1 MGQRNNSRDG
11 GADDEEYIEISFYE
25 YSTGSI
31 VRIGGDT
38 LANLITSCRILFSLL
53 LLFFPALSPG
63 FYGLYIAAGLSDMLD
78 GFVARRTNS
87 ASPLGARLDSMA
99 DLVFLAV
106 CLIKL
111 MLVLTLPVW
120 LWVWVG
126 LIALL
131 RLVNILSGFVCR
143 KKLVLLHTKANKLTG
158 ALLFL
163 LPLSLGFLNISYTA
177 VPLCALASF
186 AAVQEGHF
194 IRTGREI
201 S

>member
-1 MGQRNNSRDG
+1 M
-11 GADDEEYIEISFYE
+11 
-25 YSTGSI
+25 
-31 VRIGGDT
+31 
-38 LANLITSCRILFSLL
+38 ANLITSCRILLSLL

-63 FYGLYIAAGLSDMLD
+63 FYGLYLAAGLSDMLD

-87 ASPLGARLDSMA
+87 ASPLGAKLDSMA

-111 MLVLTLPVW
+111 LPVLTLPVW
-120 LWVWVG
+120 LWGWVG

-131 RLVNILSGFVCR
+131 RLVNVVSGFVRR
-143 KKLVLLHTKANKLTG
+143 KKLVLLHTRANKLTG

-163 LPLSLGFLNISYTA
+163 LPLSLGFLNIAYTA

-186 AAVQEGHF
+186 AAIQDGHF

>member
-1 MGQRNNSRDG
+1 M
-11 GADDEEYIEISFYE
+11 
-25 YSTGSI
+25 
-31 VRIGGDT
+31 
-38 LANLITSCRILFSLL
+38 ANLITSCRILLSLL
-53 LLFFPALSPG
+53 LLFFPTLSPG
-63 FYGLYIAAGLSDMLD
+63 FYGLYLAAGLSDMLD
-78 GFVARRTNS
+78 GYVARRTNS
-87 ASPLGARLDSMA
+87 ASPLGAKLDSMA

-111 MLVLTLPVW
+111 LPVLALPVW

-143 KKLVLLHTKANKLTG
+143 KKLVLLHTRANKLTG

-163 LPLSLGFLNISYTA
+163 LPLSLGFLNIAYTA

-186 AAVQEGHF
+186 AAIQEGHF

>member
-1 MGQRNNSRDG
+1 M
-11 GADDEEYIEISFYE
+11 
-25 YSTGSI
+25 
-31 VRIGGDT
+31 
-38 LANLITSCRILFSLL
+38 ANLITSCRILLSLL

-63 FYGLYIAAGLSDMLD
+63 FYGLYLAAGLSDMLD
-78 GFVARRTNS
+78 GFVARRANS
-87 ASPLGARLDSMA
+87 ASPLGAKLDSMA

-111 MLVLTLPVW
+111 LPVLALPVW
-120 LWVWVG
+120 LWGWVG

-143 KKLVLLHTKANKLTG
+143 KKLVLLHTRANKLTG

-163 LPLSLGFLNISYTA
+163 LPLSLGFLNRAYTA

-186 AAVQEGHF
+186 AAIQEGHF

>member
-1 MGQRNNSRDG
+1 M
-11 GADDEEYIEISFYE
+11 
-25 YSTGSI
+25 
-31 VRIGGDT
+31 
-38 LANLITSCRILFSLL
+38 ANLITSCRILLSLL

-63 FYGLYIAAGLSDMLD
+63 FYGLYLAAGLSDMLD
-78 GFVARRTNS
+78 GFVARRTNRT
-87 ASPLGARLDSMA
+87 SPLGAKLDSIA

-106 CLIKL
+106 CLVKL
-111 MLVLTLPVW
+111 LPVLALPVW
-120 LWVWVG
+120 LWGWVG

-131 RLVNILSGFVCR
+131 RLVNVVSGFVCR
-143 KKLVLLHTKANKLTG
+143 KKLVLLHTRANKLTG

-163 LPLSLGFLNISYTA
+163 LPLSLDFLNIAYTA

-186 AAVQEGHF
+186 AAIQEGHF

>member
-1 MGQRNNSRDG
+1 M
-11 GADDEEYIEISFYE
+11 
-25 YSTGSI
+25 
-31 VRIGGDT
+31 
-38 LANLITSCRILFSLL
+38 ANLITSCRILFSLL

-63 FYGLYIAAGLSDMLD
+63 FYGLYLAAGLSDMLD

-87 ASPLGARLDSMA
+87 ASPLGAKLDSMA
-99 DLVFLAV
+99 DIVFLAV

-111 MLVLTLPVW
+111 LPVLALPVW
-120 LWVWVG
+120 LWVCVG

-131 RLVNILSGFVCR
+131 RLVNVVSGFVWR
-143 KKLVLLHTKANKLTG
+143 KKLVLLHTRANKLTG

-163 LPLSLGFLNISYTA
+163 LPLSLGFLNIAYTA

-186 AAVQEGHF
+186 AAIQEGHF

>member
-1 MGQRNNSRDG
+1 M
-11 GADDEEYIEISFYE
+11 
-25 YSTGSI
+25 
-31 VRIGGDT
+31 
-38 LANLITSCRILFSLL
+38 ANLITSCRILLSLL

-63 FYGLYIAAGLSDMLD
+63 FFGIYLAAGLSDMLD

-99 DLVFLAV
+99 DLLFLAV

-111 MLVLTLPVW
+111 LPVLALPVW

-143 KKLVLLHTKANKLTG
+143 RKLVLLHTGANKLTG

-163 LPLSLGFLNISYTA
+163 LPLSLGFLDISYIA

-186 AAVQEGHF
+186 AAIQEGHF
-194 IRTGREI
+194 IRTGRDI
-201 S
+201 P

>member
-1 MGQRNNSRDG
+1 M
-11 GADDEEYIEISFYE
+11 
-25 YSTGSI
+25 
-31 VRIGGDT
+31 
-38 LANLITSCRILFSLL
+38 ANLITSCRILLSLL

-63 FYGLYIAAGLSDMLD
+63 FYGLYLAAGLSDMLD

-87 ASPLGARLDSMA
+87 ASPLGAKLDSIA

-106 CLIKL
+106 CLVKL
-111 MLVLTLPVW
+111 LPVLALPVW
-120 LWVWVG
+120 LWGWVG

-131 RLVNILSGFVCR
+131 RLLNILSGFVCR
-143 KKLVLLHTKANKLTG
+143 KKLVLLHTRANKLTG

-163 LPLSLGFLNISYTA
+163 MPLSLGFLNIAYTA

-186 AAVQEGHF
+186 AAIQEGHF
-194 IRTGREI
+194 IRTGRDI

>member
-1 MGQRNNSRDG
+1 M
-11 GADDEEYIEISFYE
+11 
-25 YSTGSI
+25 
-31 VRIGGDT
+31 
-38 LANLITSCRILFSLL
+38 ANLITSCRILLSLL

-63 FYGLYIAAGLSDMLD
+63 FYGLYLAAGLSDMLD

-87 ASPLGARLDSMA
+87 ASPLGAKLDSMA

-111 MLVLTLPVW
+111 LPVLTLPVW
-120 LWVWVG
+120 LWGWVG
-126 LIALL
+126 MIALL

-143 KKLVLLHTKANKLTG
+143 RKLVLLHTRANKLTG

-163 LPLSLGFLNISYTA
+163 LPLSLGFLDISCTA

-194 IRTGREI
+194 IRTGRDI

>member
-1 MGQRNNSRDG
+1 M
-11 GADDEEYIEISFYE
+11 
-25 YSTGSI
+25 
-31 VRIGGDT
+31 
-38 LANLITSCRILFSLL
+38 ANLITSCRMLLSLL

-63 FYGLYIAAGLSDMLD
+63 FYGLYLAAGLSDMLD

-87 ASPLGARLDSMA
+87 ASPLGAKLDSMA
-99 DLVFLAV
+99 DVVFLSV
-106 CLIKL
+106 CLIRL
-111 MLVLTLPVW
+111 LPVLALPVW

-143 KKLVLLHTKANKLTG
+143 KKLVLLHTGANKLTG

-163 LPLSLGFLNISYTA
+163 LPLSLGFLNIAYTA

-186 AAVQEGHF
+186 AAIQEGHF

>member
-1 MGQRNNSRDG
+1 M
-11 GADDEEYIEISFYE
+11 
-25 YSTGSI
+25 
-31 VRIGGDT
+31 
-38 LANLITSCRILFSLL
+38 ANLITSCRILLSLL

-63 FYGLYIAAGLSDMLD
+63 FYGLYLAAGLSDMLD
-78 GFVARRTNS
+78 GFVARRANS
-87 ASPLGARLDSMA
+87 ASPLGAKLDSMA

-111 MLVLTLPVW
+111 LPVLALPVW

-131 RLVNILSGFVCR
+131 RLVNVVSGFVRR
-143 KKLVLLHTKANKLTG
+143 KKLVLLHTRANKLTG

-163 LPLSLGFLNISYTA
+163 LPLSLGFLNIAYTA

-186 AAVQEGHF
+186 AAIQEGHF

>member
-1 MGQRNNSRDG
+1 M
-11 GADDEEYIEISFYE
+11 
-25 YSTGSI
+25 
-31 VRIGGDT
+31 
-38 LANLITSCRILFSLL
+38 ANLITSCRILFSLL

-63 FYGLYIAAGLSDMLD
+63 FYGLYLAAGLSDMLD

-87 ASPLGARLDSMA
+87 ASPLGAKLDSMA
-99 DLVFLAV
+99 DVVFLSV
-106 CLIKL
+106 CLIRL
-111 MLVLTLPVW
+111 LPVLALPVW

-131 RLVNILSGFVCR
+131 RLVNVVSGFVRR
-143 KKLVLLHTKANKLTG
+143 KKLVLLHTRANKLTG

-163 LPLSLGFLNISYTA
+163 LPLSLGFLNIAYTA

-186 AAVQEGHF
+186 AAIQEGHF

>member
-1 MGQRNNSRDG
+1 M
-11 GADDEEYIEISFYE
+11 
-25 YSTGSI
+25 
-31 VRIGGDT
+31 
-38 LANLITSCRILFSLL
+38 ANLITCCRILLSLL

-63 FYGLYIAAGLSDMLD
+63 FYGLYLAAGLSDMLD
-78 GFVARRTNS
+78 GFVARRTNT
-87 ASPLGARLDSMA
+87 ASPLGAKLDSMT

-111 MLVLTLPVW
+111 LPVLALPVW

-143 KKLVLLHTKANKLTG
+143 KKLVLLHTRANKLIG

-163 LPLSLGFLNISYTA
+163 LPLSLGFLDISCTA

-186 AAVQEGHF
+186 AAIQEGHF
-194 IRTGREI
+194 IRTGRDIE
-201 S
+201 

>member
-1 MGQRNNSRDG
+1 M
-11 GADDEEYIEISFYE
+11 
-25 YSTGSI
+25 
-31 VRIGGDT
+31 
-38 LANLITSCRILFSLL
+38 ANLITSCRILFSLL

-63 FYGLYIAAGLSDMLD
+63 FYGLYLAAGLSDMLD

-87 ASPLGARLDSMA
+87 ASPLGAKLDSMA
-99 DLVFLAV
+99 DIVFLAV

-111 MLVLTLPVW
+111 LPVLALPVW

-131 RLVNILSGFVCR
+131 RLVNVVSGFVRR
-143 KKLVLLHTKANKLTG
+143 KKLVLLHTRANKLTG

-163 LPLSLGFLNISYTA
+163 LPLSLGFLNIAYTA

-186 AAVQEGHF
+186 AAIQEGPF

>member
-1 MGQRNNSRDG
+1 M
-11 GADDEEYIEISFYE
+11 
-25 YSTGSI
+25 
-31 VRIGGDT
+31 
-38 LANLITSCRILFSLL
+38 ANLITSCRILLSLL

-63 FYGLYIAAGLSDMLD
+63 FYGLYLAAGLSDMLD

-87 ASPLGARLDSMA
+87 ASPLGAKLDSIA
-99 DLVFLAV
+99 DLLFLAV
-106 CLIKL
+106 CLMKL
-111 MLVLTLPVW
+111 LPVLALPVW

-131 RLVNILSGFVCR
+131 RLANVVSAFVCR
-143 KKLVLLHTKANKLTG
+143 KKLVLLHTRANKLTG

-163 LPLSLGFLNISYTA
+163 LPLSLGFLDISCTA

-186 AAVQEGHF
+186 AAIQEGHF
-194 IRTGREI
+194 IRTGRDI

>member
-1 MGQRNNSRDG
+1 M
-11 GADDEEYIEISFYE
+11 
-25 YSTGSI
+25 
-31 VRIGGDT
+31 
-38 LANLITSCRILFSLL
+38 ANLITSCRILLSLL

-63 FYGLYIAAGLSDMLD
+63 FYGLYLAAGLSDMLD

-87 ASPLGARLDSMA
+87 ASPLGAKLDSMA

-111 MLVLTLPVW
+111 LPVLTLPVW

-143 KKLVLLHTKANKLTG
+143 KKLVLLHTRANKLTG

-163 LPLSLGFLNISYTA
+163 LPLSLGFLNIAYTA

-186 AAVQEGHF
+186 AAIQEGHF

>member
-1 MGQRNNSRDG
+1 M
-11 GADDEEYIEISFYE
+11 
-25 YSTGSI
+25 
-31 VRIGGDT
+31 
-38 LANLITSCRILFSLL
+38 ANLITSCRILLSLL

-63 FYGLYIAAGLSDMLD
+63 FYGLYLAAGLSDMLD

-87 ASPLGARLDSMA
+87 ASPLGAKLDSMA
-99 DLVFLAV
+99 DIVFLAV

-111 MLVLTLPVW
+111 LPVLALPVW

-131 RLVNILSGFVCR
+131 RLVNVVSGFVRR

-163 LPLSLGFLNISYTA
+163 LPLSLGFLNIAYTA

-186 AAVQEGHF
+186 AAIQEGHF
-194 IRTGREI
+194 IRIGRDI
-201 S
+201 A

>member
-1 MGQRNNSRDG
+1 MTN
-11 GADDEEYIEISFYE
+11 
-25 YSTGSI
+25 
-31 VRIGGDT
+31 V
-38 LANLITSCRILFSLL
+38 ITYCLMLRSLL

-63 FYGLYIAAGLSDMLD
+63 FYGLYLAAGLSDMLD

-87 ASPLGARLDSMA
+87 ASPLGAKLDSMA
-99 DLVFLAV
+99 DIVFLSV

-111 MLVLTLPVW
+111 LPVLALPVW

-131 RLVNILSGFVCR
+131 RLVNILSGFVRR
-143 KKLVLLHTKANKLTG
+143 KKLVLLHTRANKLTG

-163 LPLSLGFLNISYTA
+163 LPLSLGFLNLSCTA
-177 VPLCALASF
+177 IPLCALASF
-186 AAVQEGHF
+186 AAIQEGHF
-194 IRTGREI
+194 IRTGRDI

>member
-1 MGQRNNSRDG
+1 M
-11 GADDEEYIEISFYE
+11 
-25 YSTGSI
+25 
-31 VRIGGDT
+31 
-38 LANLITSCRILFSLL
+38 ANLITCCRILFSLL

-63 FYGLYIAAGLSDMLD
+63 FYGLYLAAGLSDMLD
-78 GFVARRTNS
+78 GFVARRTNT

-99 DLVFLAV
+99 DLLFLTV

-111 MLVLTLPVW
+111 LPVLTLPVW
-120 LWVWVG
+120 LWGGVG

-143 KKLVLLHTKANKLTG
+143 KKLVLLHTGANKLTG

-163 LPLSLGFLNISYTA
+163 LPLSLGFLDISCTA

-186 AAVQEGHF
+186 AAIQEGHF
-194 IRTGREI
+194 IRTRRDI
-201 S
+201 A

>member
-1 MGQRNNSRDG
+1 M
-11 GADDEEYIEISFYE
+11 
-25 YSTGSI
+25 
-31 VRIGGDT
+31 
-38 LANLITSCRILFSLL
+38 ANLITSCRILFSLL

-63 FYGLYIAAGLSDMLD
+63 FYGLYLAAGLSDMLD

-87 ASPLGARLDSMA
+87 TSTLGAKLDSMA
-99 DLVFLAV
+99 DVLFLAV

-111 MLVLTLPVW
+111 LPVLALPVW

-143 KKLVLLHTKANKLTG
+143 KKLVLLHTRANKLTG

-163 LPLSLGFLNISYTA
+163 LPLSLGFLNIAYTA

-186 AAVQEGHF
+186 AAIQEGHF

>member
-1 MGQRNNSRDG
+1 M
-11 GADDEEYIEISFYE
+11 
-25 YSTGSI
+25 
-31 VRIGGDT
+31 
-38 LANLITSCRILFSLL
+38 ANLITSCRILLSLL

-63 FYGLYIAAGLSDMLD
+63 FYGLYLAAGLSDMLD

-87 ASPLGARLDSMA
+87 ASPLGAKLDSMA

-111 MLVLTLPVW
+111 LPVLTLPVW

-143 KKLVLLHTKANKLTG
+143 KKLVLLHTRANKLTG

-163 LPLSLGFLNISYTA
+163 LPLSLGFLNIAYTT

-186 AAVQEGHF
+186 AAIQEGHF
-194 IRTGREI
+194 IRTGRDIE
-201 S
+201 

>member
-1 MGQRNNSRDG
+1 M
-11 GADDEEYIEISFYE
+11 
-25 YSTGSI
+25 
-31 VRIGGDT
+31 
-38 LANLITSCRILFSLL
+38 ANLITSCRILLSLL

-63 FYGLYIAAGLSDMLD
+63 FYGLYLAAGLSDMLD

-87 ASPLGARLDSMA
+87 TSPLGAKLDSMA
-99 DLVFLAV
+99 DVVFLAV
-106 CLIKL
+106 CLVKL
-111 MLVLTLPVW
+111 LPVLTLPVW

-131 RLVNILSGFVCR
+131 RLVNILSGFVWQ
-143 KKLVLLHTKANKLTG
+143 KKLVLLHTRANKLTG

-163 LPLSLGFLNISYTA
+163 LPLSLGFLNIAYTA

-186 AAVQEGHF
+186 AAIQEGHF
-194 IRTGREI
+194 IRTGRDI

>member
-1 MGQRNNSRDG
+1 M
-11 GADDEEYIEISFYE
+11 
-25 YSTGSI
+25 
-31 VRIGGDT
+31 
-38 LANLITSCRILFSLL
+38 ANLITSCRILLSLL

-63 FYGLYIAAGLSDMLD
+63 FYALYLAAGLSDMLD
-78 GFVARRTNS
+78 GYVARRTNS
-87 ASPLGARLDSMA
+87 ASPLGAKLDSMA
-99 DLVFLAV
+99 DIVFLAV

-111 MLVLTLPVW
+111 LPVLALPVW

-131 RLVNILSGFVCR
+131 RLVNVVSGFVRR
-143 KKLVLLHTKANKLTG
+143 KKLVLLHTRANKLTG

-163 LPLSLGFLNISYTA
+163 LPLSLGFLNIAYTA

-186 AAVQEGHF
+186 AAIQEGHF

>member
-1 MGQRNNSRDG
+1 M
-11 GADDEEYIEISFYE
+11 
-25 YSTGSI
+25 
-31 VRIGGDT
+31 
-38 LANLITSCRILFSLL
+38 ANLITSCRILLSLL

-63 FYGLYIAAGLSDMLD
+63 FYGLYLAAGLSDMLD

-87 ASPLGARLDSMA
+87 ASPLGAKLDSMA
-99 DLVFLAV
+99 DIVFLAV

-111 MLVLTLPVW
+111 LPVLALPVW

-131 RLVNILSGFVCR
+131 RLVNVVSGFVCR
-143 KKLVLLHTKANKLTG
+143 KKLVLLHTRANKLTG

-163 LPLSLGFLNISYTA
+163 LPLSLGFLNIAYTA

-186 AAVQEGHF
+186 AAIQEGHF
-194 IRTGREI
+194 IRTGRDI